1 MAMAASYLP
10 CLPDQDFLLPPTR
23 RCWTAMQARLS
34 TDEALQACRKRK
46 WIPGL
51 PNGRIENVL
60 GFRQFSLWGLQRVH
74 AE

>member
-1 MAMAASYLP
+1 
-10 CLPDQDFLLPPTR
+10 
-23 RCWTAMQARLS
+23 MQARLS